1 MPSTTYLSNPVV
13 TINAVDMSDQCTSA
27 VFTRLIESLESTA
40 FGQTNR
46 SYVGGLENSTLT
58 ISMYNSF
65 AVSETYATLKA
76 LVGTAVTVK
85 IKPTSATTAATNPES
100 TLTGAYLESLPIVNG
115 QLGALDVI
123 DIVFTGGAYSVS
135 TGA

>member
-1 MPSTTYLSNPVV
+1 MSSTTYLSNPVV

-27 VFTRLIESLESTA
+27 VFTRLIESLESTS

-46 SYVGGLENSTLT
+46 SYVGGLESSTLT
-58 ISMYNSF
+58 VSMYNSF
-65 AVSETYATLKA
+65 SASETYSTLSA
-76 LVGTAVTVK
+76 LVGTQVTVK
-85 IKPTSATTAATNPES
+85 IKPTSAATSATNPES

-123 DIVFTGGAYSVS
+123 DIVFTAGAYSVATS
-135 TGA
+135 

>member
-1 MPSTTYLSNPVV
+1 MATSTYLSNPVV

-58 ISMYNSF
+58 VTMYNSF

-76 LVGTAVTVK
+76 LVGTQVTVK
-85 IKPTSATTAATNPES
+85 VKPTSAATSATNPES
-100 TLTGAYLESLPIVNG
+100 TLTAAYMESLPIVNG
-115 QLGALDVI
+115 QLGALDTI
-123 DIVFTGGAYSVS
+123 DITFTGGAYSV
-135 TGA
+135 AIA

>member
-1 MPSTTYLSNPVV
+1 MSSTTYLSNPVV
-13 TINAVDMSDQCTSA
+13 TINAVDVSDQCTSA
-27 VFTRLIESLESTA
+27 VFTRLIESLESTS

-58 ISMYNSF
+58 VSMYNSF
-65 AVSETYATLKA
+65 AVSETYATLSA
-76 LVGTAVTVK
+76 LVGTQVTVK
-85 IKPTSATTAATNPES
+85 IKPTSAATSATNPES

-123 DIVFTGGAYSVS
+123 DIVFTAGAYSVATS
-135 TGA
+135 

>member
-1 MPSTTYLSNPVV
+1 MSSTTYLSNPVV
-13 TINAVDMSDQCTSA
+13 TINAVDVSDQCTSA

-58 ISMYNSF
+58 VSMYNSF
-65 AVSETYATLKA
+65 AVSETYATLSA
-76 LVGTAVTVK
+76 LVGTQVTVK
-85 IKPTSATTAATNPES
+85 IKPTDAATSATNPES

-123 DIVFTGGAYSVS
+123 DIVFTAGAYSVATS
-135 TGA
+135 

>member
-1 MPSTTYLSNPVV
+1 MSSTTYLSNPVV
-13 TINAVDMSDQCTSA
+13 TINAVDVSDQCTSA

-58 ISMYNSF
+58 VSMYNSF
-65 AVSETYATLKA
+65 AASETYATLSA
-76 LVGTAVTVK
+76 LVGTQVTVK
-85 IKPTSATTAATNPES
+85 IKPTSAATSATNPES

-123 DIVFTGGAYSVS
+123 DIVFTAGAYSVATS
-135 TGA
+135 

>member
-1 MPSTTYLSNPVV
+1 MATSTYLSNPVV

-27 VFTRLIESLESTA
+27 VLTRVIESLEATA

-58 ISMYNSF
+58 VSMYNSF

-76 LVGTAVTVK
+76 LVGTQVTVK
-85 IKPTSATTAATNPES
+85 VKPTSAATSATNPES
-100 TLTGAYLESLPIVNG
+100 TLTAAYMESLPIVNG
-115 QLGALDVI
+115 QLGALDTI
-123 DIVFTGGAYSVS
+123 DITFTGGAYSV
-135 TGA
+135 AIA

>member
-1 MPSTTYLSNPVV
+1 MATSTYLSNPVV
-13 TINAVDMSDQCTSA
+13 TINAVDMTDQCTSA
-27 VFTRLIESLESTA
+27 VLTRVIESLESTA

-58 ISMYNSF
+58 VSMYNSF

-76 LVGTAVTVK
+76 LVGTQVTVK
-85 IKPTSATTAATNPES
+85 IKPTSAATSATNPES
-100 TLTGAYLESLPIVNG
+100 QLENAYLESLPITNG

-123 DIVFTGGAYSVS
+123 DIVFTGGKYTVAI
-135 TGA
+135 A

>member
-1 MPSTTYLSNPVV
+1 MSSTTYLSNPVV
-13 TINAVDMSDQCTSA
+13 TINAVDVSDQCTSA
-27 VFTRLIESLESTA
+27 VFTRLIESLESTS

-58 ISMYNSF
+58 VSMYNSF
-65 AVSETYATLKA
+65 AVSETYATLNA
-76 LVGTAVTVK
+76 LVGTQVTVK
-85 IKPTSATTAATNPES
+85 IKPTDAATSATNPES

-123 DIVFTGGAYSVS
+123 DIVFTGGAYSVATS
-135 TGA
+135 

>member
-1 MPSTTYLSNPVV
+1 MATSTYLSNPVV

-58 ISMYNSF
+58 VTMYNSF
-65 AVSETYATLKA
+65 AASETYATLKT
-76 LVGTAVTVK
+76 LVGTQVTVK
-85 IKPTSATTAATNPES
+85 IKPTSAATSATNPES
-100 TLTGAYLESLPIVNG
+100 TLTSAYLESLPIVNG
-115 QLGALDVI
+115 AIGALDTI
-123 DIVFTGGAYSVS
+123 DISFTGGAYSVA
-135 TGA
+135 TA

>member
-1 MPSTTYLSNPVV
+1 MATTTYLSNPVV
-13 TINAVDMSDQCTSA
+13 TINSVDMTDQCTSA

-58 ISMYNSF
+58 VSMYNSF

-76 LVGTAVTVK
+76 LVGTQVTVK
-85 IKPTSATTAATNPES
+85 IKPTSAATSATNPES
-100 TLTGAYLESLPIVNG
+100 TLTNAYLESLPIVNG

-123 DIVFTGGAYSVS
+123 DIVFTGGAYTV
-135 TGA
+135 AIA